1 MFDVGDAYIKP
12 STTVR
17 NLGVMFDQAMTM
29 ESQVTATSKSVFMS
43 IRNIGRI
50 RNHLTRE
57 AAETIVHAFI
67 TSKVDACNSLL
78 YGINNTQLSRLQR
91 LQNIAARMI
100 TYTKKTEHIT
110 PVLAGLH
117 WLPIQQR
124 VKYKLC
130 LIIFKILQGDA
141 PAYLSDLVQ
150 IYTPGHRGLRSTKHK
165 LLQEKTTK
173 HVWGERSF
181 QSAAPKLWNSLPDT
195 VKLSKSLNT
204 FKNSLKTH
212 FHREAFC

>member
-50 RNHLTRE
+50 CNHLTRE

-124 VKYKLC
+124 VTYKLC
-130 LIIFKILQGDA
+130 LIIFKVLQGDA

-165 LLQEKTTK
+165 PLQEKK
-173 HVWGERSF
+173 
-181 QSAAPKLWNSLPDT
+181 PN
-195 VKLSKSLNT
+195 
-204 FKNSLKTH
+204 
-212 FHREAFC
+212 

>member
-1 MFDVGDAYIKP
+1 M
-12 STTVR
+12 
-17 NLGVMFDQAMTM
+17 
-29 ESQVTATSKSVFMS
+29 
-43 IRNIGRI
+43 
-50 RNHLTRE
+50 
-57 AAETIVHAFI
+57 
-67 TSKVDACNSLL
+67 DACANKQLNFKLLSYQFHYLTSIGVSSVTTLKVVSTLGLNS
-78 YGINNTQLSRLQR
+78 IEAHKIRLQR

-141 PAYLSDLVQ
+141 PAYLSDLLQ

-165 LLQEKTTK
+165 FLQEKTTK